1 MSTPLELLQKE
12 IKGLETHLSHVR
24 KELGLQLRVS
34 RERGGCVLLSTASW
48 PVIRCEKVSA
58 KILNALEEYE
68 ASVSEELAAKQ
79 AKLDA
84 INELLSKG

>member
-12 IKGLETHLSHVR
+12 IKDLETHLSHVR

-34 RERGGCVLLSTASW
+34 RERGGCVMLSTSSW

-58 KILNALEEYE
+58 KILQALEDYE